1 MTASGRIGNDTPIRR
16 GAAVVFQELDG
27 EAVLVHLDRGTCF
40 TLDPIGT
47 RIWQLIGD
55 GAVIGDITEALRLE
69 FDVAFEVLEADV
81 RSLVA
86 ELVTRELCVPG
97 VTSVQ

>member
-1 MTASGRIGNDTPIRR
+1 VSDRERLGNGTSIRR

-55 GAVIGDITEALRLE
+55 GAVIAEITEALRLE
-69 FDVAFEVLEADV
+69 FDVAFEVIEADV
-81 RSLVA
+81 RALVA
-86 ELVTRELCVPG
+86 KLVDRELCVTG
-97 VTSVQ
+97 VANIQ

>member
-1 MTASGRIGNDTPIRR
+1 MSDFGRIVGDTRIRR

-27 EAVLVHLDRGTCF
+27 EEVLVHLERGTCF

-47 RIWQLIGD
+47 RVWQLIGD
-55 GAVIGDITEALRLE
+55 GAVVTEIIEALGTE

-81 RSLVA
+81 CALIA
-86 ELVTRELCVPG
+86 DLLARELCETG
-97 VTSVQ
+97 ATNIQ

>member
-1 MTASGRIGNDTPIRR
+1 MTDCERIGDGTPIRR
-16 GAAVVFQELDG
+16 GASVVFQELDG

-55 GAVIGDITEALRLE
+55 GAAIPDIIEALRLE
-69 FDVAFEVLEADV
+69 FDAASEVVEADV
-81 RSLVA
+81 RALLA
-86 ELVTRELCVPG
+86 ELLSRELCVTG
-97 VTSVQ
+97 ISKVQ